1 MTKKKKKPD
10 IRCSN
15 CGALC
20 TAKFCPECG
29 QATSVGRL
37 ANRTFF
43 VDLLSGLLRV
53 NRGFFYTAWN
63 LLIHPWEVIR
73 RYIRGQRV
81 AYTQPLSMLILLCF
95 FSTVLSGF
103 TEAKIEESATALDL
117 SAQPSAYR
125 VGYGVAQLLK
135 ESPVVQILILYLPAL
150 LAVPVVYG
158 RKGARRYNFA
168 ELFCALLYMIDTL
181 LLFNLIT
188 QPLHYIL
195 PEMLTSTIESGYTL
209 FIISF
214 SLYHAFPMHSVK
226 KSIIYFVAYLLTA
239 VAFYAAITLILY
251 RLAGW

>member
-1 MTKKKKKPD
+1 MTKKKKKPG
-10 IRCSN
+10 IRCRN
-15 CGALC
+15 CGAIC
-20 TAKFCPECG
+20 SAKFCPECG

-43 VDLLSGLLRV
+43 ADLLSGLLRV
-53 NRGFFYTAWN
+53 NRGFFYTSWN

-103 TEAKIEESATALDL
+103 TEAKIAESAPALDL
-117 SAQPSAYR
+117 SAHPSAYR

-150 LAVPVVYG
+150 LAVPIVYG

-168 ELFCALLYMIDTL
+168 ELFCARLYMIDTL

-226 KSIIYFVAYLLTA
+226 KSIIYFVGYLLTS